1 MLRQAIGTVGRFT
14 NLVDL
19 PDINELRKKLGSSK
33 AAPPVGPRAG
43 PSHAPARRGRAFQA
57 CGGGLARRS
66 VAGGAADDTAGQ
78 QQR

>member
-1 MLRQAIGTVGRFT
+1 MLRQAIGAVGRFT

-43 PSHAPARRGRAFQA
+43 PSHAPAR
-57 CGGGLARRS
+57 GLACFSGLRRG
-66 VAGGAADDTAGQ
+66 AGASLSCGRGG
-78 QQR
+78 R